1 MNAAFQVD
9 LRAPAQFSEGGTVQR
24 GPFIRTVSARI
35 DRLIHYLYVDAGRF
49 FSNNI
54 CKVKYAD
61 FLGLV

>member
-24 GPFIRTVSARI
+24 GPFIRAVSVRI
-35 DRLIHYLYVDAGRF
+35 DGLIHYLYVDAGRF
-49 FSNNI
+49 LSNNI